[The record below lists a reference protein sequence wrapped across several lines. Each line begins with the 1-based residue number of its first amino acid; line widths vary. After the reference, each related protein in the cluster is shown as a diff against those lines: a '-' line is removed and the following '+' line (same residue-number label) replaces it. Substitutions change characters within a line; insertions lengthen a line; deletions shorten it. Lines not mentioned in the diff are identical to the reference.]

1 MIPREDG
8 VSDKSF
14 RAVIAIVDERL
25 TSEVVDVVRR
35 VGGQAITVMRGRGR
49 NLVSGP
55 MFFGVPVESQ
65 RELLFLVV
73 EADRAHEVAREVHRV
88 GDLDRPGRG
97 IVLVFDLD
105 QVLGFMPRAMDLPHE
120 TDSDGSR

>member
-1 MIPREDG
+1 MSE
-8 VSDKSF
+8 VSF

-25 TSEVVDVVRR
+25 TPTVVDVVRR
-35 VGGQAITVMRGRGR
+35 VGGQAVTVMRGRGR
-49 NLVSGP
+49 NLVTGSTFLGLP
-55 MFFGVPVESQ
+55 IESE

-97 IVLVFDLD
+97 LVLVFDLE
-105 QVLGFMPRAMDLPHE
+105 QVLGFVPRAKDLPHAV
-120 TDSDGSR
+120 DLAGLG